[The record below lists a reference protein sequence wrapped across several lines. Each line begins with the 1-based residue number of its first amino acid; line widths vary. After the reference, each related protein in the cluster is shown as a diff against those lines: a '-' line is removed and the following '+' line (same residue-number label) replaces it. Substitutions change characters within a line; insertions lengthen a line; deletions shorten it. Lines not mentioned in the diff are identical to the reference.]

1 MKFIIIVTVIV
12 LVLISN
18 VNSYKSSLTKLRL
31 NNNIIKV
38 NNNDNNNRNNK
49 NSKLESVCGCINN
62 VISSPLKAGQLFS
75 SMSSCKKVMTLAPLA
90 AILTLFIM

>member
-1 MKFIIIVTVIV
+1 MKFIIILV

-18 VNSYKSSLTKLRL
+18 VNSYKLSSLTKLRL
-31 NNNIIKV
+31 NNIIKV
-38 NNNDNNNRNNK
+38 NNNNNNRNNK

>member
-1 MKFIIIVTVIV
+1 MKIIIIIVV
-12 LVLISN
+12 LLCICLSN
-18 VNSYKSSLTKLRL
+18 VNSYKLSSLTKLRL
-31 NNNIIKV
+31 NNIIKV
-38 NNNDNNNRNNK
+38 NNNNNRNNK